1 MGWVAIHD
9 RNNILGEEIRNG
21 LQCLSQRIIGSNT
34 IIQGALPT
42 ILEST
47 PKEFFEDTLK
57 IVQDNAQLS
66 YGILKRTKG
75 LKPVMPQGAMY
86 MMVGIDMA
94 CFPEFET
101 DLQMVE
107 AMICEESVFC
117 LPGKCFN
124 VTNFFRVVLTVP
136 SEQMKVACER
146 IEEFCNRH
154 YKLVE
159 VNEFS
164 LNFTNDVISDNQ
176 IDKYNG
182 TQNGTNGSTIHEINF
197 QENEEDLSLSKATL
211 LRTEI
216 IALEVEGE

>member
-1 MGWVAIHD
+1 MH
-9 RNNILGEEIRNG
+9 
-21 LQCLSQRIIGSNT
+21 
-34 IIQGALPT
+34 
-42 ILEST
+42 
-47 PKEFFEDTLK
+47 FFF
-57 IVQDNAQLS
+57 Q
-66 YGILKRTKG
+66 
-75 LKPVMPQGAMY
+75 
-86 MMVGIDMA
+86 
-94 CFPEFET
+94 
-101 DLQMVE
+101 
-107 AMICEESVFC
+107 
-117 LPGKCFN
+117 CFN

-164 LNFTNDVISDNQ
+164 LNFTSDVISDNQ

-197 QENEEDLSLSKATL
+197 QENDEDLSLSKATL